1 MTTVLLATDADH
13 VFDDVDAAIASDDVD
28 VLRVRKGAEVLAAVQ
43 AIDPDL
49 VILDLQIGNMGGV
62 AACLALR
69 QEEGAGRLA
78 RRPIALL
85 MDRSADTILGHQA
98 EADGWLVKPLDSL
111 RLSRLTTTLLGGG
124 KHQEAPTATG

>member
-13 VFDDVDAAIASDDVD
+13 VFDDVDAAIAGDGIE
-28 VLRVRKGAEVLAAVQ
+28 VLRVRKGADVLEVVQ
-43 AIDPDL
+43 TIDPDL

-85 MDRSADTILGHQA
+85 MDRSADTILGQQA
-98 EADGWLVKPLDSL
+98 GADGWLIKPLDSL

-124 KHQEAPTATG
+124 QLQEAPTATG